1 MVKNNTIYIGLE
13 VQMMSRNGS
22 VRWRREGDKRKR
34 KRRREIQ
41 AVREYINIIMIV
53 AKRKEG
59 GGGRYM

>member
-34 KRRREIQ
+34 EGRGEIP
-41 AVREYINIIMIV
+41 AVMEYIL
-53 AKRKEG
+53 
-59 GGGRYM
+59 